1 MRLSIILWKNF
12 WGCWFNFPL
21 GHLIH
26 ELLKNCTG
34 ILSKNLAK
42 SAKKVA
48 FLPNNIAN
56 LYVHL
61 DTFFR
66 QIKSF
71 IGFRLA
77 FVFGLQTYFLID
89 FSKIYRLKA
98 KQNLMND
105 LIWRKNTSSS
115 PLTCS
120 KCDLQSLPSAR
131 TVTFNLG
138 AALSTSKF
146 QASESVLDTKIS
158 DGLAISKST
167 VVPGIGVYGKKRNQN
182 HSFVHKNTS
191 IITMCFFIQ
200 KSSVYLLMLLG
211 LSTNLYNCLEKF
223 ILYFPHMDYKQHSY
237 FS

>member
-1 MRLSIILWKNF
+1 MS
-12 WGCWFNFPL
+12 
-21 GHLIH
+21 
-26 ELLKNCTG
+26 T
-34 ILSKNLAK
+34 
-42 SAKKVA
+42 
-48 FLPNNIAN
+48 
-56 LYVHL
+56 YV

-66 QIKSF
+66 QVKSF

-89 FSKIYRLKA
+89 FSKIYQKA
-98 KQNLMND
+98 KRNLMND
-105 LIWRKNTSSS
+105 LIWRKNTSS

-158 DGLAISKST
+158 EGLAISKST

-182 HSFVHKNTS
+182 HSSVHKKTLVLS
-191 IITMCFFIQ
+191 LCV
-200 KSSVYLLMLLG
+200 SSFKKVHYICMYQ
-211 LSTNLYNCLEKF
+211 NLYS
-223 ILYFPHMDYKQHSY
+223 Q
-237 FS
+237 